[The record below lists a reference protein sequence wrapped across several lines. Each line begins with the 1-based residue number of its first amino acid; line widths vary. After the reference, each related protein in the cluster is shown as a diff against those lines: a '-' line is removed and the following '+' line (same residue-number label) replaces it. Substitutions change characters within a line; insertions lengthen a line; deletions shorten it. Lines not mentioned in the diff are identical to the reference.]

1 MNAFLTRALLAPLLL
16 LASLA
21 WAPVGAAE
29 DELLGVNDIALP
41 FDNPEAIE
49 LGKQRFGEKCGGFCH
64 GSGGKGGRGP
74 CLICNRFKH
83 GGRASD
89 LVRNIEQG
97 IAGTPMGAFGEVFT
111 RDEILAVVAYLRLE
125 QKKKL
130 SAEQ

>member
-1 MNAFLTRALLAPLLL
+1 MKSLLKLVVLAPLM
-16 LASLA
+16 AMTIA
-21 WAPVGAAE
+21 TTTPAAAD

-41 FDNPEAIE
+41 FDNPEALE

-89 LVRNIEQG
+89 LVRNIGQG
-97 IAGTPMGAFGEVFT
+97 IVGTPMGAFGEVFT

-130 SAEQ
+130 AAEQ

>member
-1 MNAFLTRALLAPLLL
+1 MKKLFRLSALAALLCVW
-16 LASLA
+16 LALPAS
-21 WAPVGAAE
+21 AAE

-41 FDNPEAIE
+41 LDKPEAIE

-89 LVRNIEQG
+89 LVRNIGQG

-111 RDEILAVVAYLRLE
+111 QDEILAVVAYLRLE

-130 SAEQ
+130 SAE

>member
-1 MNAFLTRALLAPLLL
+1 MKILRTLSLLVPLLFL
-16 LASLA
+16 WLALPA
-21 WAPVGAAE
+21 QAAD
-29 DELLGVNDIALP
+29 DELLGINDIALP
-41 FDNPEAIE
+41 FDNPEARE

-89 LVRNIEQG
+89 LVRNIGQG
-97 IAGTPMGAFGEVFT
+97 IAGTPMGAFGEVFS
-111 RDEILAVVAYLRLE
+111 REEIVAVVAYLRVE

>member
-1 MNAFLTRALLAPLLL
+1 MKILLKLSALFPLLL
-16 LASLA
+16 LWLA
-21 WAPVGAAE
+21 LPAPAAD

-41 FDNPEAIE
+41 FDKPEAIE

-89 LVRNIEQG
+89 MARNIEQG
-97 IAGTPMGAFGEVFT
+97 IAGTPMGAFGEVFS
-111 RDEILAVVAYLRLE
+111 RDEILAVVGYLRVE